1 MLGLF
6 VTLGITILTLIVILL
21 WFVPHLIQQQASLER
36 QVQQSSDEA
45 EHLRGILFDI
55 IQEQETVLKGQ
66 RGRYGPG
73 NGPAERPENR
83 TPAAPPPF
91 FETPLREGDVA
102 GQAAAYFSSDPADLR
117 LLEKRIR
124 DLQEQ
129 METHMGIARKNA
141 QQDNESWAYL
151 LSLLSAILERVQD
164 APTESSETL
173 LHLPVSNPHERH
185 CH

>member
-21 WFVPHLIQQQASLER
+21 WFVPHLIQQQARLER
-36 QVQQSSDEA
+36 QVQQSSNEA

-66 RGRYGPG
+66 GTAYGPG
-73 NGPAERPENR
+73 QGAERGPENR
-83 TPAAPPPF
+83 TPAEQGPF
-91 FETPLREGDVA
+91 FENSLRERDGVC
-102 GQAAAYFSSDPADLR
+102 QAAAPCSSEPTDLR
-117 LLEKRIR
+117 LLEQRIR

-129 METHMGIARKNA
+129 MEAHMGIARKNA
-141 QQDNESWAYL
+141 EQDNESWAYL
-151 LSLLSAILERVQD
+151 LSLLSAILERLQTV
-164 APTESSETL
+164 PTESSETF